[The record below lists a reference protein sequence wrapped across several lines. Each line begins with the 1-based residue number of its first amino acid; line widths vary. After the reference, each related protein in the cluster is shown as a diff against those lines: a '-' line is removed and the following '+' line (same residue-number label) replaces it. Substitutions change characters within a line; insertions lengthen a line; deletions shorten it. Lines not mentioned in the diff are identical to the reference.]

1 VAEALSVRGGALDP
15 AALAAYASLLKSKC
29 DPCGGLQ
36 SVAELL
42 SGAEFFELVDS
53 RGAVVGRYALRV
65 EHWSGGIEGQVLGA
79 VGDLPGAD
87 LTGTVMP
94 VIEKHFEGANCVTVL
109 TKRKALVGRL
119 LSMGYGIDGYTM
131 RKAFR

>member
-1 VAEALSVRGGALDP
+1 VGEILTARGGVLDP
-15 AALAAYASLLKSKC
+15 AALAAYASLLQPKS

-36 SVAELL
+36 SVPELL

-53 RGAVVGRYALRV
+53 SGAIVGRYALRV

-79 VGDLPGAD
+79 VGALPGAD

-94 VIEKHFEGANCVTVL
+94 AIEKHFEGASCVTVL
-109 TKRKALVGRL
+109 TKRRGLVGRL
-119 LSMGYGIDGYTM
+119 LTMGYKLDGFTL
-131 RKAFR
+131 RKAL